1 MREIIEVAGR
11 GRPEVAAAAYIL
23 LRGSEH
29 AGKNIT
35 RRGEYI
41 SGVVKDDGTQVLLE
55 IRQLDGRRAQL
66 DVVDEQ
72 RFAADG
78 KAGLQVARPG
88 LVDGKSAVRIA

>member
-1 MREIIEVAGR
+1 MRGWLTVLAAG
-11 GRPEVAAAAYIL
+11 VVVL
-23 LRGSEH
+23 LSAWTATAQSGAS
-29 AGKNIT
+29 
-35 RRGEYI
+35 I

-88 LVDGKSAVRIA
+88 LVDGKSAVRIAAAGKVFFR